1 MRRIARS
8 VSLLIVLLVSGF
20 GGPDAWVRSGNGT
33 PPRARDAAELL
44 LALRKLTVL
53 GSVLYVGAHPDDE
66 NTALLAY
73 LSKGR
78 LFRTAYL
85 SITRG
90 DGGQNLLGPEKDEY
104 LGVLRTQE
112 LLAARRVDGAEQF
125 FTRAIDF
132 GYSKSPEEAF
142 RIWDRETV
150 LADVVWVFRKFR
162 PDVVIT
168 RFPKTSGGHGHHT
181 ASAILAEEA
190 FQAAGDPARFPDQ
203 LRYVKPWQPRRLLW
217 NMFRPAAEGPPSPT
231 PGLLALNVGAYNPLL
246 GRSYTEIAAE
256 SRSLHKSQGFGSAA
270 RRGEVL
276 DFLVPLAGDPPEK
289 DLLDGIDTTWD
300 RVPGG
305 AAVGA
310 VLAEAVRAFRP
321 DRPADVVPL
330 LLDAYER
337 LSRLPPDDWVNV
349 KRQELVDVLQDC
361 AGLWVEAI
369 AADEAAAPG
378 TEVRLNLMA
387 LLRSDLPWVLEKVRV
402 PYQTEALDVQKP
414 LAPNRP
420 VRVEASLRIPA
431 DARPAQPYWLQ
442 EPPERGLYRVTDPD
456 LRGQPENPPL
466 RVEFIVST
474 DRGPLTFSVPVT
486 YRFTDPVE
494 GEQDRPFVVV
504 PPVSVHW
511 DDALYVFPDARPK
524 RVRLSLQSQAAGVA
538 GTLRLRLP
546 PGWQAEPAS
555 VPFQMTQK
563 GEAVDVVVTIRPPA
577 EPVTGRLQ
585 AEVEIGGRPQPAR
598 DIVRIA
604 YPHIVPQMLFPPAE
618 ARLVRVDLAVRK
630 RHIGYIMGAGDEI
643 PRYLRQVGYRVTLL
657 TDEDLETGD
666 LSAFEAILTGVRAY
680 NTRPVLRGAYRR
692 LMDYV
697 ANGGT
702 LIVQYNTTRGLVTE
716 AIGPYPFQISQE
728 RVTVEEAPV
737 TFLRP
742 DHPVLNRPHR
752 LTAQDFEG
760 WVQERGLYFAGTW
773 DSRYETVL
781 ASQDPGEKP
790 LAGGLLWARYGKG
803 VFIYTAYAWFR
814 QLPAGVPGAF
824 RAFVNLVE
832 AR

>member
-1 MRRIARS
+1 MRRAVGS
-8 VSLLIVLLVSGF
+8 VPLIVACLAGIL
-20 GGPDAWVRSGNGT
+20 GGAGPRASPGDVT
-33 PPRARDAAELL
+33 PPRTRDAAELL

-73 LSKGR
+73 LAKGR
-78 LFRTAYL
+78 LLRTAYL

-132 GYSKSPEEAF
+132 GYSKSPEETL
-142 RIWDRETV
+142 RIWGHEPV
-150 LADVVWVFRKFR
+150 LADVVWVLRKFR

-168 RFPKTSGGHGHHT
+168 RFPKTGGGHGHHT

-190 FQAAGDPARFPDQ
+190 FQAAGDPDRFPDQ
-203 LRYVKPWQPRRLLW
+203 LRYVKPWRPRRLLW
-217 NMFRPAAEGPPSPT
+217 NMFRPAEGPPPST

-276 DFLVPLAGDPPEK
+276 EFLVPLAGDPPAQ
-289 DLLDGIDTTWD
+289 DLLDGIDTTWS

-305 AAVGA
+305 TAVGA
-310 VLAEAVRAFRP
+310 VLAEAVRTFRP
-321 DRPADVVPL
+321 DRPTDVVPL
-330 LLDAYER
+330 LLEAYER
-337 LSRLPPDDWVNV
+337 MSRLPPDEWVDV
-349 KRQELVDVLQDC
+349 KRQELLDVLRDC

-369 AADEAAAPG
+369 AADETAAPG
-378 TEVRLNLMA
+378 TAVRLDLTA
-387 LLRSDLPWVLEKVRV
+387 LLRSDLPWVLENVRV
-402 PYQTEALDVQKP
+402 PYQTEVIEVRKP
-414 LAPNRP
+414 LTPNQP
-420 VRVEASLRIPA
+420 LRVEASIRIPA
-431 DARPAQPYWLQ
+431 DVPPAQPYWLRV
-442 EPPERGLYRVTDPD
+442 PPEGGLYRATDPD
-456 LRGQPENPPL
+456 LRGRPENPPL
-466 RVEFIVST
+466 SVEFVVST
-474 DRGPLTFSVPVT
+474 DRGRLTFSAPVT

-494 GEQDRPFVVV
+494 GEQERPFVIV

-511 DDALYVFPDARPK
+511 DDAVYVFPDARPK
-524 RVRLSLQSQAAGVA
+524 RVRLTLQGHADGVA
-538 GTLRLRLP
+538 GILRLRLP

-555 VPFQMTQK
+555 VPFRMAQRDET
-563 GEAVDVVVTIRPPA
+563 VDVPIVIRPPA
-577 EPVTGRLQ
+577 EPTTGHLQ

-598 DIVRIA
+598 DIVRIV
-604 YPHIVPQMLFPPAE
+604 YPHIVPQTLFPPAE
-618 ARLVRVDLAVRK
+618 ARLVRVDLRVRK
-630 RHIGYIMGAGDEI
+630 RRIGYVMGAGDEL

-666 LSAFEAILTGVRAY
+666 LSAFEAIVTGVRAY
-680 NTRPVLRGAYRR
+680 NTRPVLRRVYRR

-702 LIVQYNTTRGLVTE
+702 LVVQYNTTRGLVTD
-716 AIGPYPFQISQE
+716 AIGPYPFRISQD
-728 RVTVEEAPV
+728 RVTVEDAPV

-760 WVQERGLYFAGTW
+760 WVQERGLYFAGSW
-773 DSRYETVL
+773 DPRYETVL
-781 ASQDPGEKP
+781 ASQDPGEP
-790 LAGGLLWARYGKG
+790 PRAGGLLWARYGRG

-824 RAFVNLVE
+824 RAFVNLIE